1 MSDLKDQIQSASF
14 VVPVLKLREPD
25 PADVYT
31 FLKSKAESAPHLFSG
46 APIIID
52 ISELGSLPDLLRLKD
67 AVGKTGFLL
76 VGFTG
81 IKNDADREQ
90 FASLNIPVLSASSG
104 SASRPQ
110 QPQIIERVKE
120 VIKEVRVP
128 VEKPVPVPAAKT
140 RIYRGK
146 IHSGQKIY
154 AEGSDLIVIG
164 DVGNGAEVLADGSIH
179 VYGKLFGKALA
190 GIKDDSGA
198 MIFCDCFDPEL
209 VSINGIYI
217 LSDRIADAQRMKRV
231 AVSLNSNRI
240 EVQSL

>member
-1 MSDLKDQIQSASF
+1 MSDLKNQIQSASF

-128 VEKPVPVPAAKT
+128 AAKT